1 VVKPLAPTTPGA
13 TLAPGP
19 VLRVRGLAK
28 RFAAR
33 RSLRDVLRGR
43 RGEPVYAV
51 RGLEWE
57 LAAGE
62 CFGILGP
69 NGAGKTTLLKML
81 ATLVVPDAGD
91 VQVAGVDLRRDPAAV
106 RRLVAPVFGEE
117 RGLYWRLSA
126 RENLALF
133 AALYGVAPREARGR
147 QEELLRLVDLAGT
160 GNRMVGTF
168 SSGMKQRLLIAR
180 ALLARPRVLLLDEP
194 TRSLDPVSARE
205 FRGFLRRE
213 VAHWNDCAVVI
224 ATHSGDEAFDVCD
237 RVAVMHAGRFVA
249 AGPAAA
255 LGRALAPERYA
266 LWTSAPAHGVWQQLV
281 ASERVAS
288 LQRTASVE
296 DGWTRLDLT
305 LPDGMNG
312 AAALLETAAACGA
325 PVARLERIPVTI
337 AEIIEHAVARA
348 GAEHVAPDSAERAA
362 AIVVDAAVSGR
373 LGLDQPRGGRV
384 GRGAVA

>member
-1 VVKPLAPTTPGA
+1 MVTVLAPPQP
-13 TLAPGP
+13 APSAASPAAAP
-19 VLRVRGLAK
+19 VLRVHGLAK

-43 RGEPVYAV
+43 RREPVYAV
-51 RGLEWE
+51 RGLDWE
-57 LAAGE
+57 LAPGE

-81 ATLVVPDAGD
+81 ATLVVPDAGE

-106 RRLVAPVFGEE
+106 RRLIAPVFGEE

-126 RENLALF
+126 RENLRLF
-133 AALYGVAPREARGR
+133 AALYGVAAREARSRG
-147 QEELLRLVDLAGT
+147 EELLRLVDLEGT
-160 GNRMVGTF
+160 GERMVGTF

-205 FRGFLRRE
+205 FRAFLRRE

-266 LWTSAPAHGVWQQLV
+266 LWTSAPSHGIWEHLV
-281 ASERVAS
+281 ASGRVAS
-288 LQRTASVE
+288 LERTASVE
-296 DGWTRLDLT
+296 EGWTRLDLT
-305 LPDGMNG
+305 LPNGMSG
-312 AAALLETAAACGA
+312 AAALLETVSARGV

-348 GAEHVAPDSAERAA
+348 GSEQGGVSAGAERTIARDGAA
-362 AIVVDAAVSGR
+362 A
-373 LGLDQPRGGRV
+373 P
-384 GRGAVA
+384 RGAVA